1 VVYSPAAEEER
12 LSRRAAHGGGQVALL
27 YEDDLTDLE
36 ALSVHASQADVVTWQ
51 GRRALKVV
59 DGLVLV
65 PNLEVGDASIEV
77 SIAAEGPA
85 YPGVAFRVQD
95 QVNHEL
101 VYAVPHC
108 SGLWDAMQYDSVFHG
123 SNTWQLYHGPSY
135 QSEATIPTGEWFR
148 LRVDVEGDRASFTV
162 GDQPPLFVGRL
173 ARGQKEGLVGV
184 WTFRPAYFTDLRVS
198 ECEELPGVEWQPPAA
213 PEGLIDEW
221 FVEGFGVVRCEPGG
235 VLNLNR
241 YLPISTEEATLTRQ
255 FEALSDAELQLGLG
269 FSDELALELDD
280 ETIFQGTN
288 TFAGFGSYEE
298 RGYAH
303 ADMRSASGMV
313 SPGVHKLTAR
323 LKVTEGFGWGLVV
336 SVRGQSFKLLP
347 ARLG

>member
-1 VVYSPAAEEER
+1 
-12 LSRRAAHGGGQVALL
+12 
-27 YEDDLTDLE
+27 
-36 ALSVHASQADVVTWQ
+36 
-51 GRRALKVV
+51 
-59 DGLVLV
+59 VLV
-65 PNLEVGDASIEV
+65 PGLELGDASIEV
-77 SIAAEGPA
+77 SIGAEGPA

-95 QVNHEL
+95 QANYEL

-108 SGLWDAMQYDSVFHG
+108 SGLWDAVQYDPVFHG

-135 QSEATIPTGEWFR
+135 QGEATVPTGEWFR

-173 ARGQKEGLVGV
+173 ARGQKDGLVGV
-184 WTFRPAYFTDLRVS
+184 WTFRPAYFTDLRVWES
-198 ECEELPGVEWQPPAA
+198 GGLPEWEWYAPAA
-213 PEGLIDEW
+213 PEGVIDEW

-235 VLNLNR
+235 IVNLNR

-255 FEALSDAELQLGLG
+255 FEAVSDVELRLGLG
-269 FSDELALELDD
+269 FSDELALDVD
-280 ETIFQGTN
+280 GETIFQGTN
-288 TFAGFGSYEE
+288 TFIGFGSYEQ
-298 RGYAH
+298 RGYVH
-303 ADMRSASGMV
+303 ADMGSVTRRV

-336 SVRGQSFKLLP
+336 SMRGQSFKLLP